1 MRRHRDVSVGD
12 AALSAV
18 LALRVLPLLGAAG
31 WSCGFG
37 VVPGSLLQQQC
48 CLLAFGALP
57 PCHSQSGAC
66 KPLCFWGMHWGF
78 MGHAQGGG

>member
-1 MRRHRDVSVGD
+1 VGD

-48 CLLAFGALP
+48 CLGRRRHREAGQCCTGIAAGQNFT
-57 PCHSQSGAC
+57 
-66 KPLCFWGMHWGF
+66 
-78 MGHAQGGG
+78 